1 MTMNQKKNHPDKGN
15 SAVRLLA
22 YWRQHKL
29 AFAAIVALALV
40 SVGCSL
46 LGPYILGG
54 AIDQCIDSVT
64 GGKVDFSGLTKLLL
78 SFTIV
83 ALLSSGCTA
92 LLEYAAKRTTLKI
105 TGKLRNELMQKLQH
119 LPLRYHDNHQRGQM
133 LSHFTNDVELI
144 RDAMGFSVI
153 QLTTSMLSLV
163 GALCIMG
170 RINLTL
176 TAITC
181 ATIPLT
187 ILLSRYIIRHTRKYF
202 SQQRASLSS
211 LNAIVEE
218 DLSALKSIQAF
229 DQEQNR
235 LQRFDTTNMDVLEK
249 GKKAQIYSGILMPL
263 LRVLDNLSY
272 LAVTVAGSF
281 LAVKGVIT
289 VGTIQTFLLYSKNF
303 QRPVN
308 SIATQI
314 NSIQAALAG
323 AERIFALLDEE
334 EEAEVPLQRGNNAHE
349 QSIRIDFENVH
360 FSYHKGKE
368 VLSGVSFTVKP
379 NETVAIV
386 GTTGAGKSTLI
397 HLLSRFHDVD
407 EGSIKI
413 NGQDIRNI
421 PRPELRKMIGIVLQD
436 PFLFSETI
444 RYNIGYGKEHT
455 ADKEIE
461 QAAQAANIEDY
472 ILSQPQQYGQT
483 IAQQG
488 CNISH
493 GQRQLLTIARAIAIN
508 APLLILDE
516 ATSNIDTRTELLFQ
530 KTLSQLSHE
539 KTCLIIAHRLNTV
552 RTADKIVV
560 LDKGIIAESGKHE
573 ELLAKGGVYYQIY
586 CNQLRGSE
594 V

>member
-1 MTMNQKKNHPDKGN
+1 MNQKKNHPDKGN

>member
-444 RYNIGYGKEHT
+444 RYNIGYGKEHS

>member
-15 SAVRLLA
+15 CAVRLLT